1 MKCSY
6 CSKEISEG
14 KGLMFV
20 NKIGTIS
27 YFCSGTCFKNSKS
40 NRKLSKN
47 SNNKSKPAEATLN
60 AVKSNVKKSQ

>member
-20 NKIGTIS
+20 NKIGAIS
-27 YFCSGTCFKNSKS
+27 YFCSGTCFKNSKR

-47 SNNKSKPAEATLN
+47 SSNKSKPEEEAAS
-60 AVKSNVKKSQ
+60 AVKSKVKKLQ